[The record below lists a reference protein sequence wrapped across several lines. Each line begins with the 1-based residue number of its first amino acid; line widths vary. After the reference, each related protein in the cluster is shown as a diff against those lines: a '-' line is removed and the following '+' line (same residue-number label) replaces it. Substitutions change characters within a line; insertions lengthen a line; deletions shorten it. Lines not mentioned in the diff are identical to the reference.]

1 MKFRVDRDQFADAVA
16 WAGRTVPTRPALPM
30 LSGLRLECV
39 DGGASRRH
47 PSPATTTRF
56 PDGSRSLLTSPALA
70 SPLSTA
76 ACWSTSPARCQR
88 SPLTSRSRVPGCA
101 CGAAGPPSSCPRCR
115 SRSTRRCR
123 PCPTRAGR
131 CPEPGASACALSS
144 QAAVAAGRDD
154 ALPFLTGVR
163 VEVDGDQVTLA
174 ATDRYRLAV
183 RTFSW
188 SPRTPDFSAAALVPA
203 RTLADT
209 AKALAHADEVHLA
222 FGSAALGEGLLGI
235 EGLDRRTTT
244 RLLEGDFPKYRALL
258 PSESPTVARVETAA
272 LTEAVKRVALVAE
285 RSSAVK
291 MIFNGQ
297 ELVLEAG
304 TGDDAIGLDAI
315 ECVVTGEPME
325 LIAFNPGYLL
335 EGPPGDLE
343 ARDQHGL
350 HEREQACRAHRGREL
365 RRGRLGRLPVP
376 VDARPP
382 TFLACTSPISACL
395 LPGPTGPWSSTSRPG

>member
-1 MKFRVDRDQFADAVA
+1 VKFRVDRDQFADAVA

-39 DGGASRRH
+39 DGAEPRLSIASYDYEVSGRVEIVADVTDAGVALVNGRLLVDI
-47 PSPATTTRF
+47 A
-56 PDGSRSLLTSPALA
+56 RSLPAQPVDIEIDGTRLRVRCGRA
-70 SPLSTA
+70 SFELPTLPVEEYPPL
-76 ACWSTSPARCQR
+76 PAMPDP
-88 SPLTSRSRVPGCA
+88 SGSVPGTVLA
-101 CGAAGPPSSCPRCR
+101 GAVA
-115 SRSTRRCR
+115 
-123 PCPTRAGR
+123 
-131 CPEPGASACALSS
+131 
-144 QAAVAAGRDD
+144 QVAVAAGRDD

-188 SPRTPDFSAAALVPA
+188 TPQAPDFSAAALIPA

-222 FGSAALGEGLLGI
+222 FGSAAQGEGLLGI
-235 EGLDRRTTT
+235 EGLERRTTT

-325 LIAFNPGYLL
+325 RIAFNPTYLL
-335 EGPPGDLE
+335 EGLAAISKPVTNMAFTNANKPAVLTGAASFDADASDDYLY
-343 ARDQHGL
+343 L
-350 HEREQACRAHRGREL
+350 L
-365 RRGRLGRLPVP
+365 MPVRLP
-376 VDARPP
+376 
-382 TFLACTSPISACL
+382 S
-395 LPGPTGPWSSTSRPG
+395 

>member
-1 MKFRVDRDQFADAVA
+1 MPWHGPAGPYPPDLRCRCCQGCAWSAWTGAEPTLSIASYDYEVSGRVEVSADVADAGVA
-16 WAGRTVPTRPALPM
+16 LVNGRL
-30 LSGLRLECV
+30 LV
-39 DGGASRRH
+39 DIA
-47 PSPATTTRF
+47 
-56 PDGSRSLLTSPALA
+56 RSLPAQPVDIEIDGTRLRVRCGRA
-70 SPLSTA
+70 SFELPTLPVEEYPPL
-76 ACWSTSPARCQR
+76 PAMPDP
-88 SPLTSRSRVPGCA
+88 SGSVPGTVLA
-101 CGAAGPPSSCPRCR
+101 GAVA
-115 SRSTRRCR
+115 
-123 PCPTRAGR
+123 
-131 CPEPGASACALSS
+131 
-144 QAAVAAGRDD
+144 QVAVAAGRDD

-188 SPRTPDFSAAALVPA
+188 TPQAADFTAAALVPA

-304 TGDDAIGLDAI
+304 TGRRRHRPR
-315 ECVVTGEPME
+315 CHRVR
-325 LIAFNPGYLL
+325 
-335 EGPPGDLE
+335 
-343 ARDQHGL
+343 RD
-350 HEREQACRAHRGREL
+350 R
-365 RRGRLGRLPVP
+365 V
-376 VDARPP
+376 
-382 TFLACTSPISACL
+382 S
-395 LPGPTGPWSSTSRPG
+395 PWSGSPSTPGTCSRAWRRSRSL

>member
-1 MKFRVDRDQFADAVA
+1 VKFRVDRDQFADAVA

-39 DGGASRRH
+39 DGSEPKLSIASYDYEVSGRVEVTADVTSAGVALVNGRLLVDI
-47 PSPATTTRF
+47 A
-56 PDGSRSLLTSPALA
+56 RSLPAQPVDIEIEGTRLRVRCGRA
-70 SPLSTA
+70 SFELPTLPVEEYPPL
-76 ACWSTSPARCQR
+76 PAMPDP
-88 SPLTSRSRVPGCA
+88 SGSVPGTVLA
-101 CGAAGPPSSCPRCR
+101 GAVA
-115 SRSTRRCR
+115 
-123 PCPTRAGR
+123 
-131 CPEPGASACALSS
+131 
-144 QAAVAAGRDD
+144 QVAVAAGRDD

-188 SPRTPDFSAAALVPA
+188 SPKAPDFSAAALVPA

-315 ECVVTGEPME
+315 ECVLTGEPME
-325 LIAFNPGYLL
+325 RIAFNPGYLL
-335 EGPPGDLE
+335 EGLAAISKPVTNMAFTNANKPAVLTGASSFDADASDDYLY
-343 ARDQHGL
+343 L
-350 HEREQACRAHRGREL
+350 L
-365 RRGRLGRLPVP
+365 MPVRLP
-376 VDARPP
+376 
-382 TFLACTSPISACL
+382 S
-395 LPGPTGPWSSTSRPG
+395 